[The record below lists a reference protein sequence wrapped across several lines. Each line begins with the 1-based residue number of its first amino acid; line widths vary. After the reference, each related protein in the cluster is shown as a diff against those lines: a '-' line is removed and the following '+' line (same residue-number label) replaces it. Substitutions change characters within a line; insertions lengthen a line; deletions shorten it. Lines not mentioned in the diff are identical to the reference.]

1 MNKKALKHGP
11 HYNKK
16 DMMEELYK
24 KYSRGG
30 TGVSSFR
37 SSLHY
42 FFKKY
47 SWIIVIRSSYL
58 TKRLLD
64 IVASIILF
72 ILLCPIFLITAFLI
86 RIDSPGPIFYSQF
99 RVGRWGR
106 IFKFYKFRSMVVDAE
121 AIKNK
126 LLDKNES
133 QAGVI
138 FKMKDDPRITRV
150 GKIIRKYSIDEL
162 PQIWNVIKGDMSLVG
177 PRPPLPEEVIQ
188 YSYQDRI
195 RLDVIPGITCIWQI
209 KGRSNIDFIGQV
221 KLDEE
226 YIKNQS
232 FWNDIKILLKTIPVV
247 LFGKGAY

>member
-1 MNKKALKHGP
+1 MNKRLKNEH
-11 HYNKK
+11 HYKK
-16 DMMEELYK
+16 KEIIEELYK
-24 KYSRGG
+24 RYSRGG
-30 TGVSSFR
+30 TGVSYFR
-37 SSLHY
+37 SSLY
-42 FFKKY
+42 YLFKKY
-47 SWIIVIRSSYL
+47 SWIIVIRSTYL
-58 TKRLLD
+58 IKRLLD
-64 IVASIILF
+64 IIAAF
-72 ILLCPIFLITAFLI
+72 ILLILMCPIFLITALLI
-86 RIDSPGPIFYSQF
+86 LIDSPGPIFFSQF

-106 IFKFYKFRSMVVDAE
+106 KFKFYKFRSMIVNAE
-121 AIKNK
+121 SIKEK

-150 GKIIRKYSIDEL
+150 GKIIRKYSIDEM
-162 PQIWNVIKGDMSLVG
+162 PQIWNVLKGDMSLVG
-177 PRPPLPEEVIQ
+177 PRPPLPQEVNQ
-188 YSYQDRI
+188 YSYEDRI

-209 KGRSNIDFIGQV
+209 SGRSDIDFRGQV